1 MNKYQ
6 RLVIA
11 VAIIDALVIVL
22 FPPFNDT
29 PLSRTALPSFDGFYP
44 LVSHLG
50 RKPLNA
56 ELLALQLLFVAAN
69 ALTAWLV
76 LFSPRDPANPRFNFS
91 RGIVVFALVNFAI
104 ILLFPPFEPYSSL
117 TRTQVSTFDSFYFV
131 WGSRVQR
138 PLFIPMLYLECM
150 FVTVNALALWLVF
163 SAVERNQASRER
175 AFAARIDDLDEAAF
189 AALPPAEQ
197 QRILDERTERTLAQL
212 GRGPDRRHHQDAR
225 YHGPERRGGGDRRLH

>member
-11 VAIIDALVIVL
+11 VAIIDALVILL

-29 PLSRTALPSFDGFYP
+29 PLSKTALPSFDGFYP

-50 RKPLNA
+50 RRPLNT
-56 ELLALQLLFVAAN
+56 ELLALLLLFVAAN

-76 LFSPRDPANPRFNFS
+76 LFSPWDRPNPRFNFS

-138 PLFIPMLYLECM
+138 PIFIPMLYLECM
-150 FVTVNALALWLVF
+150 FVAVNALALWLVF
-163 SAVERNQASRER
+163 SAAERNQASSER
-175 AFAARIDDLDEAAF
+175 AF
-189 AALPPAEQ
+189 AALPPEEQ
-197 QRILDERTERTLAQL
+197 QRIQDQRTERALAQI
-212 GRGPDRRHHQDAR
+212 GRGPDRRHRHDAR
-225 YHGPERRGGGDRRLH
+225 YHGPERRTGGDRRQH